1 MKTSKIIYL
10 LLLPLLISSCAI
22 IRPGE
27 VGLKQKLGKLSEDVY
42 KQGTVLYNPIITKVI
57 RTNVQINNIEL
68 SLSLPSKEVLSIV
81 AQISILYRVDEN
93 SVQKLFETW
102 DKDMK
107 LSYQTSFALH
117 RQIFVLNTLLKTC
130 TLV

>member
-68 SLSLPSKEVLSIV
+68 SL
-81 AQISILYRVDEN
+81 
-93 SVQKLFETW
+93 
-102 DKDMK
+102 
-107 LSYQTSFALH
+107 
-117 RQIFVLNTLLKTC
+117 
-130 TLV
+130 